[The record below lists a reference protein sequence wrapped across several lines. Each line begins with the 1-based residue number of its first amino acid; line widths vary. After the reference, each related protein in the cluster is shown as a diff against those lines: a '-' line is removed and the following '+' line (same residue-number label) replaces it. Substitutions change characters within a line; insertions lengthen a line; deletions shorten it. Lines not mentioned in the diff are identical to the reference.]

1 VHSQKKVTLST
12 WPIHKVSEVT
22 GLSSHCLRAWERR
35 YGAIEVERTP
45 GGQRLYSE
53 QTIERLKI
61 LSKLSREG
69 HSIRALAPL
78 SSEDLAELLKAPST
92 PSEDPGLTRSEI
104 GLRQITALIG
114 DLRRFDFV
122 GLHQLLLRER
132 TQRSAK
138 NFALEVVL
146 PILRHVG
153 DLVHQGDLGIAEEHA
168 LSAILRNHLGE
179 LQRALIASSRSTF
192 RSVLFT
198 TLEGDYH
205 EFGIL
210 IGSILIS
217 ETGRQVHY
225 LGTSLPTDEILR
237 ACAKLQVDDL
247 VLGMTEIPKSHRVVE
262 PVRELGVLDA
272 SLPQRTRIWIGGRL
286 PSLFKHHSTRLHE
299 IGSLLELEKEFLSR
313 EEGE

>member
-1 VHSQKKVTLST
+1 
-12 WPIHKVSEVT
+12 
-22 GLSSHCLRAWERR
+22 
-35 YGAIEVERTP
+35 
-45 GGQRLYSE
+45 
-53 QTIERLKI
+53 
-61 LSKLSREG
+61 
-69 HSIRALAPL
+69 
-78 SSEDLAELLKAPST
+78 
-92 PSEDPGLTRSEI
+92 
-104 GLRQITALIG
+104 
-114 DLRRFDFV
+114 
-122 GLHQLLLRER
+122 
-132 TQRSAK
+132 
-138 NFALEVVL
+138 
-146 PILRHVG
+146 VG